1 MSCGGIKGLKDT
13 DKIFNG
19 TNVEILD
26 KENISNRNAL
36 MNEIDFNLLKP
47 KSVFKRSMIQNSKQ
61 RLQNVIIGN
70 GYLKSTVVCDSV
82 SNKRKVKINC
92 DITLN
97 QRYKID
103 SVFYPVDTL
112 PIAKVLST
120 MYTIDFLKNGDYIQ
134 GKNIILDRD
143 AFIETAHNNGY
154 PFISKDD
161 IVFIVDTTVG
171 NYLVDVHLQIRPSTD
186 STKYERYRYGSIY
199 INPNFSLES
208 DLPTD
213 TSNMIKKEDYNISA
227 GYDFLNEKPL
237 NKAMYIKEGIIYNK
251 SRSRI
256 TSNRLSGLGLFK
268 FVNVKTRV
276 NPDKTLDQF
285 FNLSTYKMESI
296 SGEFELNNRPGNFLG
311 MVGKLTYTN
320 KNIFK
325 GAERLDI
332 SLSGG
337 LENQFAS
344 DKPFININ
352 TSDITLETSLTIPF
366 IIMPFKPFKT
376 NRNFIPKTFISLSVN
391 QQRNVT
397 LFSARSLKAKYG
409 FKWNETVNKSSFWV
423 PIDFQ
428 WFTLLNTTSEF
439 DSLLVSDP
447 RLEVSFE
454 NTFVL
459 GSLYEYVY
467 NKRNKYNPINQ
478 LYFKGTIESAGTL
491 LNLFI
496 NPKSANQPATVLG
509 TPFAQYLRLTADV
522 RKYWALNIGSLASR
536 FVVGTGFAFGNSSE
550 LPYSKQYS
558 IGGANDLR
566 AFGLRRIGPGN
577 YVSQD
582 STDNQFFDQTGDIK
596 IEFNLEYRFPIY
608 RYFKGAFFVDA
619 GNVWLYESDT
629 RPEGVFQFD
638 NFYNQF
644 AIGTGFG
651 LRFDIEYILLRL
663 DLAFPIRNI
672 NDNGNF
678 TWVADKIAIGSSAWL
693 SNNLVYNLGIGY
705 PF

>member
-1 MSCGGIKGLKDT
+1 MSCGGIKGLKDS
-13 DKIFNG
+13 DKIFDG
-19 TNVEILD
+19 TNIEILD
-26 KENISNRNAL
+26 EENLSNRNAL
-36 MNEIDFNLLKP
+36 MNEIDFNLLKT
-47 KSVFKRSMIQNSKQ
+47 KSVFKKSMVQNSKQ
-61 RLQNVIIGN
+61 IINNIIIGN
-70 GYLKSTVVCDSV
+70 GYLKSTAVCDST
-82 SNKRKVKINC
+82 SRGRKVKINC

-97 QRYKID
+97 KRYKID
-103 SVFYPVDTL
+103 SIFHPVDTL
-112 PIAKVLST
+112 PIAKVLNT
-120 MYTIDFLKNGDYIQ
+120 MHSIDFLKPGDYIQ

-143 AFIETAHNNGY
+143 AFVDAAHNNGY
-154 PFISKDD
+154 PFLSKDD

-171 NYLVDVHLQIRPSTD
+171 NYLVDVHMQIRPSSD

-208 DLPTD
+208 DLLTD
-213 TSNMIKKEDYNISA
+213 TSDMINMDNYYISE
-227 GYDFLNEKPL
+227 GYDFLKENSL

-251 SRSRI
+251 SRSKI

-268 FVNVKTRV
+268 FVNVKTKV
-276 NPDKTLDQF
+276 NPDRTLDQF
-285 FNLSTYKMESI
+285 FNLSTFKMESI

-325 GAERLDI
+325 GAERFDI

-337 LENQFAS
+337 LENQFVS
-344 DKPFININ
+344 NQPLININ

-376 NRNFIPKTFISLSVN
+376 NRNFIPKTFISLSIN

-409 FKWNETVNKSSFWV
+409 FKWNETENKSSFWV

-428 WFTLLNTTSEF
+428 WFTLLSTTSEF
-439 DSLLVSDP
+439 DSLLISDP

-467 NKRNKYNPINQ
+467 NKRNKYNPLNQ
-478 LYFKGTIESAGTL
+478 LYFKGTIESAGSL
-491 LNLFI
+491 LNLFL
-496 NPKSANQPATVLG
+496 NPSTANQPATILG
-509 TPFAQYLRLTADV
+509 TPFAQYLRLTADI
-522 RKYWALNIGSLASR
+522 RKYWGLNVGSLASR
-536 FVVGTGFAFGNSSE
+536 VVLGTGFAFGNSSE

-566 AFGLRRIGPGN
+566 AFGLRRIGPGSF
-577 YVSQD
+577 VSQD
-582 STDNQFFDQTGDIK
+582 TTNNQFFDQTGDIK

-608 RYFKGAFFVDA
+608 GYFKGAFFVDA

-629 RPEGVFQFD
+629 RPEGVFKFD
-638 NFYNQF
+638 DFYNQL

-651 LRFDIEYILLRL
+651 LRFDIDYILLRL
-663 DLAFPIRNI
+663 DIAFPIRNI
-672 NDNGNF
+672 NSAGDFN
-678 TWVADKIAIGSSAWL
+678 WVADEIDLLSSSWL